1 MTHHT
6 ISARDA
12 NQQFS
17 RLLRQVEE
25 EGEEV
30 PITRRGTPVARLVPA
45 EGEADRRAQAVAE
58 LRRVLRGGYRMGGA
72 TFNRDEAYER

>member
-30 PITRRGTPVARLVPA
+30 TITRRGTPVARLVPA
-45 EGEADRRAQAVAE
+45 DGASDRSDRAWANVERLMEEGFEIGSGRFDRESLYDR
-58 LRRVLRGGYRMGGA
+58 
-72 TFNRDEAYER
+72 